1 MKIINDRYDVIK
13 LLHRDSSF
21 VEYLVSD
28 KDKNKEIKR
37 IRIFDT
43 EMSNYDFIKQ
53 MEEQFVEL
61 KTVVHENLLSV
72 YEFQAIMT
80 VNGNRVNRKQYFY
93 TYEHYDEEL
102 LVHYTELNKT
112 EINSVIVQLCKAVRF
127 LHFRGIVYKYLNFD
141 QLLIFKR
148 EGETILK
155 LKDIASILI
164 NDYYFK
170 MDHERFSQFI
180 APEIIW
186 GEETDRHVDMYSL
199 GMLVYYLYYRVD
211 YKSKPLQSLIQ
222 SNHSNEIH
230 KFIARA
236 TSHIRDERPD
246 NILKFIEQLSALIW
260 IEVDASDVKYYDKI
274 HDSTK
279 IIGRDALLKDVK
291 RIIELKSKKAA
302 PHHAILIQGENGS
315 GKSRVL
321 NEIYYIAKFG
331 RYDYLHLRPTAYS
344 EVFYTTKSLVKYI
357 ARQEDVSPLLIQKYG
372 QELCALVPELAHKW
386 NIKMVKDID
395 IEMEY
400 MRILNRVF
408 NFFIEYISN
417 KFFIILIDDVEKIHK
432 FERPFFQLLLE
443 YKGNSNYLLIGTGV
457 EHETDDYVKKY
468 SEITKVFKL
477 SSLNLEETGLIV
489 RTSLGL
495 SDIPYKLTHRL
506 MIENQGKASVTK
518 RMIKKLWYD
527 GTIFFDEKTMSWN
540 LDEVDDNF
548 TFDYVDHKREDFDVL
563 INTLDRKHYEVLR
576 KLSILKGSFSMQ
588 TMFEIANIEEEF
600 GYYFLY
606 EMEEKHILNKR
617 ISDVEYVFV
626 FTTNEIKK
634 AFFDTLSEE
643 EVIALSEAASLYY
656 ETKFIENGYVNES
669 LIDYLVASHQSI
681 KAASYCVIFSQ
692 VYLEKANNHKAVDLL
707 EQAVELYLRND
718 EKEKVFQNTMKLIKQ
733 LIKMGK
739 LEKAMERIQFLYE
752 SISVEDL
759 KSKVD
764 IQLEHAYILYYKNDI
779 TLSESISD
787 EALEISHTIGYLD
800 GEFRAAYIKCKCL
813 VSKGDLDTHKT
824 IAERYLKES
833 NELELTF
840 HQAVFENEKGINF
853 LYNNMFDES
862 VEAFTESLKHYKS
875 IEDDENIVKA
885 YNNFGVIYL
894 DGYGDYI
901 LARDYFRKAYTR
913 ANSRNYFVSL
923 PVYLN
928 NLGETYRIEGRYE
941 MANKYFEESYEMAET
956 VGDKNMTILALL
968 NLSHGQVLNEQY
980 GKAHK
985 LITRLDHEVQII
997 KKRDY
1002 DKFDY
1007 YLLHFEYFLAM
1018 NSIMKVNQWRY
1029 EFNADE
1035 VVDDYRKFR
1044 LKMIDLK
1051 LRYKKDNIVLNNKGE
1066 RKLDKRLPIKE
1077 LESLLDITQN
1087 PSEAKLLREF
1097 VLELLI
1103 DTIED
1108 HDYLSAD
1115 QLLQMDAKLM
1125 KVYNTKLVRL
1135 KRDFIEACFSDFASE
1150 RIISLLDQIKE
1161 QSTEFLWKAYYIL
1174 GNEFYE
1180 KRNTYEAL
1188 RYYLMSLDVI
1198 ADLSSTVPI
1207 EFKETYILHDDIKMS
1222 LKSKIN
1228 KIIRILLS
1236 FEGSKQSLAVEG
1248 RIDTVDDYFDLNQ
1261 FNLLYNNSEFLNLV
1275 YESSEDVEA
1284 VKFEN
1289 STDLIRHLEKEEI
1302 TNLKIILKYLQQIT
1316 IGERAFIYLMDEN
1329 DNISE
1334 VIKSDEGASDYDVMR
1349 LINSFGN
1356 DIEGVF
1362 ISKLDPHTNIQLLI
1376 DEQKGLICFPVYES
1390 TGGKGHAENRR
1401 DDIFNSKNKIIGY
1414 VFLDSTNV
1422 INRFNEFTF
1431 EQAKSFVNLIYVF
1444 IDNYNLKK
1452 LSTIDKL
1459 TGVFLRKHI
1468 EQQFAIQMSIS
1479 RQQNFSLSVIM
1490 LDIDKFKN
1498 VNDTFGHRKGDEI
1511 LSKIGEILNKS
1522 VRSSDFVGRY
1532 GGEEFIIILP
1542 ETDAVGGFKVAEKI
1556 RTLIQDGKLLGE
1568 DMPLTVSLG
1577 VSTYPLDGA
1586 NEEELIEKADQALYY
1601 SKNNGRN
1608 QSTSWDE
1615 KLIKEGHRYD
1625 RLTGIL
1631 SGNISSDTRNM
1642 QAILDII
1649 NQVSPTISK
1658 EEGIINTFISLLD
1671 ITEGEDISFIHF
1683 EGEEHIQNVY
1693 YKKKGQNKLSSRLV
1707 LDQRLIKQYKN
1718 ASTSHYFIDWDE
1730 NLSYDSSSTNASGMP
1745 DWKSYIIMGF
1755 NSSTHSGLLAMSVRI
1770 KDKEF
1775 DFSNF
1780 NFVESLRPALEQ
1792 IFFKQE
1798 HL

>member
-13 LLHRDSSF
+13 LLHRESSF

-28 KDKNKEIKR
+28 KEKNKEIKR

-61 KTVVHENLLSV
+61 KTVVHENILSV
-72 YEFQAIMT
+72 YEFQAIVT
-80 VNGNRVNRKQYFY
+80 VNGNRVNRKQFFY
-93 TYEHYDEEL
+93 TYEHFEEDQ

-127 LHFRGIVYKYLNFD
+127 LHFRGVIYKYLNFD
-141 QLLIFKR
+141 QMLILR
-148 EGETILK
+148 QNGQTILK
-155 LKDIASILI
+155 LRDIASILI
-164 NDYYFK
+164 NDYHFK

-186 GEETDRHVDMYSL
+186 GEETDKHVDVYSL
-199 GMLVYYLYYRVD
+199 GMIVYYLYYRID
-211 YKSKPLQSLIQ
+211 YKTKPLQNLLQ
-222 SNHSNEIH
+222 VTHTNEIH
-230 KFIARA
+230 KFISKS

-246 NILKFIEQLSALIW
+246 SILKFIEQLSMLIW
-260 IEVDASDVKYYDKI
+260 IEVDSDDLKYYDKI

-279 IIGRDALLKDVK
+279 IIGRDTLIKDVK

-331 RYDYLHLRPTAYS
+331 RYDYLHIRPTAFS
-344 EVFYTTKSLVKYI
+344 EVFYTTKALIKHISK
-357 ARQEDVSPLLIQKYG
+357 QDDVSPLLMQKYG
-372 QELCALVPELAHKW
+372 QELCALVPELASTW
-386 NIKMVKDID
+386 NIKMIKDINV
-395 IEMEY
+395 EVEY
-400 MRILNRVF
+400 LRILNRVF

-417 KFFIILIDDVEKIHK
+417 KFFIILIDDIEGIHK
-432 FERPFFQLLLE
+432 YERAFFQLLLE
-443 YKGNSNYLLIGTGV
+443 YKGTSNYLLIGTGI
-457 EHETDDYVKKY
+457 EHETDMYVKKY
-468 SEITKVFKL
+468 PEITKVFKL

-495 SDIPYKLTHRL
+495 SEIPYKLTHRL

-540 LDEVDDNF
+540 LDEVDDSFN
-548 TFDYVDHKREDFDVL
+548 FDYVDHKREDFDVL
-563 INTLDRKHYEVLR
+563 INTLDRKYYEVLR
-576 KLSILKGSFSMQ
+576 KLSILKGSFSMP
-588 TMFEIANIEEEF
+588 TIFIIAGIEEEF

-606 EMEEKHILNKR
+606 EMEERHILNKR
-617 ISDVEYVFV
+617 ISDVEYVFG
-626 FTTNEIKK
+626 FTTNELKK
-634 AFFDTLSEE
+634 AFFDTLAED
-643 EVIALSEAASLYY
+643 EVVSLSEMAAKYY
-656 ETKFIENGYVNES
+656 ETRFLEHGDIHES
-669 LIDYLVASHQSI
+669 LIDYLLASNQALI
-681 KAASYCVIFSQ
+681 AASYCVTFSEI
-692 VYLEKANNHKAVDLL
+692 YLERANNHKAVDLL
-707 EQAVELYLRND
+707 EQAVDIYLISHQD
-718 EKEKVFQNTMKLIKQ
+718 TLVFDNVMKMIKQ

-739 LEKAMERIQFLYE
+739 LDKAMERIEFLYGFILE
-752 SISVEDL
+752 NNL

-764 IQLEHAYILYYKNDI
+764 IQLEHAYILYFKNDI
-779 TLSESISD
+779 TMSESIAD
-787 EALEISHTIGYLD
+787 EALATSHDIEYID
-800 GEFRAAYIKCKCL
+800 GEFRAAFVKCKCL
-813 VSKGDLDTHKT
+813 ISKGDTAAHKT
-824 IAERYLKES
+824 ISDYYLAES
-833 NELELTF
+833 NKKQLTY
-840 HQAVFENEKGINF
+840 HQAVFENERGINH
-853 LYNNMFDES
+853 LYNNLFDLS
-862 VEAFTESLKHYKS
+862 IEAFTESLKHYKAV
-875 IEDDENIVKA
+875 EDDENIVKA

-901 LARDYFRKAYTR
+901 VARDYFRKAYTR

-968 NLSHGQVLNEQY
+968 NLSHGQILNEKY

-1029 EFNADE
+1029 DFNADE
-1035 VVDDYRKFR
+1035 VVDEYRKFR

-1066 RKLDKRLPIKE
+1066 RKLDKRLPLKE
-1077 LESLLDITQN
+1077 LEALMEITQN

-1115 QLLQMDAKLM
+1115 RLLQMDLMLM
-1125 KVYNTKLVRL
+1125 KKYNTKLVRL

-1150 RIISLLDQIKE
+1150 RIIALLEQIKE

-1188 RYYLMSLDVI
+1188 RYFLMSLDVI
-1198 ADLSSTVPI
+1198 ADLATTVPL
-1207 EFKETYILHDDIKMS
+1207 EFKETFILHDDIKMS

-1248 RIDTVDDYFDLNQ
+1248 RIDTVDDYFDLSQ

-1275 YESSEDVEA
+1275 YESNENYEA
-1284 VKFEN
+1284 VKFES
-1289 STDLIRHLEKEEI
+1289 STDLIKHLEKEEI

-1316 IGERAFIYLMDEN
+1316 IGERAFIYLLDEN
-1329 DNISE
+1329 DNLSE
-1334 VIKSDEGASDYDVMR
+1334 VIKSDETSQDYDIMR

-1362 ISKLDPHTNIQLLI
+1362 ISKLDPHTNVQLLI
-1376 DEQKGLICFPVYES
+1376 DEQKGLICFPIYEAS
-1390 TGGKGHAENRR
+1390 GSKTHADNRR
-1401 DDIFNSKNKIIGY
+1401 DDIFTTKNKIIGY

-1479 RQQNFSLSVIM
+1479 RQQNYSLSVIM

-1511 LSKIGEILNKS
+1511 LTKIGEILNKS
-1522 VRSSDFVGRY
+1522 VRNSDFVGRY
-1532 GGEEFIIILP
+1532 GGEEFIIVLP
-1542 ETDAVGGFKVAEKI
+1542 ETDVSGGYKVAEKI
-1556 RTLIQDGKLLGE
+1556 RLFIQESKLLGE

-1586 NEEELIEKADQALYY
+1586 NEEELIERADQALYY

-1608 QSTSWDE
+1608 QSTSWDD

-1642 QAILDII
+1642 QAILDIL

-1671 ITEGEDISFIHF
+1671 ITEGEDISFIKF
-1683 EGEEHIQNVY
+1683 ENDDHLDEVY
-1693 YKKKGQNKLSSRLV
+1693 YKKKGQLSLTSQLV
-1707 LDQRLIKQYKN
+1707 LDQRLIKQFRN
-1718 ASTSHYFIDWDE
+1718 TDTSHYFIDWDE
-1730 NLSYDSSSTNASGMP
+1730 NLSVKKPDAEVNGNSMP

-1755 NSSTHSGLLAMSVRI
+1755 HTKNTSGLLAMSVRI

-1792 IFFKQE
+1792 ILFKP
-1798 HL
+1798 